1 MTYTNKLR
9 HGCWKFSN
17 VIVCKVEG
25 LNLLQASERLRH
37 NLEPVV
43 REIKHPQVEKE
54 AEGVR
59 QSGNL
64 VVAQIKEL
72 EVRHMQT

>member
-1 MTYTNKLR
+1 MTYTDKLC

-25 LNLLQASERLRH
+25 LYLFQTSQSLRD

-43 REIKHPQVEKE
+43 REIKHPQVEQK

-59 QSGNL
+59 
-64 VVAQIKEL
+64 
-72 EVRHMQT
+72 